1 MANFYYKNEELFCED
16 VKVEDIANKVGT
28 PFYLYSM
35 KELKDNFKTF
45 DQAFSEVKHLICYAC
60 KTNDNLSVLKILAK
74 EGAGADIISG
84 GELFK
89 VVKAGFNSQKIVFA
103 GVGKTFQE
111 IKSALESDILMFN
124 VESLAEL
131 ALINKTAKQL
141 NQKARISFRINPDID
156 PKTHPHISTG
166 LAKSKF
172 GISINQALDVYSTA
186 SDLEN
191 IEIIGIQIHLGSQIT
206 TVAPFVEA
214 LERIIKLISALK
226 DIGIKIKYIDLGGG
240 LGVTYKDE
248 QPPTPQ
254 ELASEIIPLIKTIG
268 CTIIF
273 EPGRYIAATSGILVA
288 KVLFTK
294 QSEVKKFVVVDA
306 AINDLARP
314 FLYDAHHEII
324 SLKEDTNK
332 EMIADVVG
340 GVCESTDYFARNRS
354 LPLLEHGD
362 LIALL
367 NVGAYGFVMSSSYN
381 ARPRVAEVMVMDK
394 KYFVIR
400 KRETYEDLIRGEE
413 VPDILK

>member
-16 VKVEDIANKVGT
+16 VKVEDIANEVGT
-28 PFYLYSM
+28 PFYLYSV
-35 KELKDNFKTF
+35 KELKDNFKAF
-45 DQAFSEVKHLICYAC
+45 DHAFSEIKHLICYAC

-74 EGAGADIISG
+74 EGAGADIVSG

-89 VVKAGFNSQKIVFA
+89 VLKAGFSPQKIVFA
-103 GVGKTFQE
+103 GVGKTVQE
-111 IKSALESDILMFN
+111 IKSALEADILMFN
-124 VESLAEL
+124 VESLSEL
-131 ALINKTAKQL
+131 ELINKTAKQL
-141 NQKARISFRINPDID
+141 NKKARISFRINPNID
-156 PKTHPHISTG
+156 PKTHPYISTA

-172 GISINQALDVYSTA
+172 GVSINQALDAYATA
-186 SDLEN
+186 SDLGN
-191 IEIIGIQIHLGSQIT
+191 VEIIGIQVHLGSQIT

-254 ELASEIIPLIKTIG
+254 ELAAEIVPLIKTAG
-268 CTIIF
+268 CLIIF
-273 EPGRYIAATSGILVA
+273 EPGRYIVATAGVLVT
-288 KVLFTK
+288 KVLWTK
-294 QSEVKKFVVVDA
+294 ESEVKKFVVVDA
-306 AINDLARP
+306 AMNDLARP

-324 SLKEDTNK
+324 PLKEDRDK

-367 NVGAYGFVMSSSYN
+367 NAGAYGFVMSSNYN
-381 ARPRVAEVMVMDK
+381 ARPRVAEVMVMGK